1 MQVWFVYPGHVADI
15 HQYAAFRPLPRVY
28 TDITL
33 QLLKMT
39 HYPEKWQAYL
49 KHTIVDYFLPPPPLV
64 LGGGGEVIHIV
75 ECCQFRLAYFSVS
88 VLRCYTL

>member
-1 MQVWFVYPGHVADI
+1 MDTERSFATGAHLYLRGPLQKTECNQSSYAQFTKLITLKCYPVQVWFVYPGHVADI

-39 HYPEKWQAYL
+39 HYPEKWQA
-49 KHTIVDYFLPPPPLV
+49 
-64 LGGGGEVIHIV
+64 
-75 ECCQFRLAYFSVS
+75 
-88 VLRCYTL
+88 